1 MGGNVGF
8 LSSSSGRLR
17 VPVKL
22 QQVTQSSSRVL
33 VGSQGSSQVVAWDT
47 EFHSSHGR
55 ELGVPLELG
64 GVFRVHLKL
73 PWGLLSTSPGTSC
86 LVQGCSGGGGSVLL
100 QCVGAY
106 SVVLA
111 WVFTL
116 DIVGVNS
123 VVVVCSGFTSC
134 GVQAPLLWCEVHIY

>member
-22 QQVTQSSSRVL
+22 QQVTQSSARVL

-47 EFHSSHGR
+47 EFHSSHGG

-86 LVQGCSGGGGSVLL
+86 LVQGCLGGGFCLVAMCGCILSSFGMGL
-100 QCVGAY
+100 Y
-106 SVVLA
+106 SRYSQGQLCRDG
-111 WVFTL
+111 VF
-116 DIVGVNS
+116 N
-123 VVVVCSGFTSC
+123 F
-134 GVQAPLLWCEVHIY
+134 H